1 VVRVTEAVSVGIK
14 TENNYAE
21 NSIID
26 AAPAFVVYKF
36 GVVGVANNN
45 ATSVR

>member
-1 VVRVTEAVSVGIK
+1 VAVAVGK
-14 TENNYAE
+14 VDSHNYEE

-26 AAPAFVVYKF
+26 AAPAFEVYKL
-36 GVVGVANNN
+36 GVEGVANNN

>member
-1 VVRVTEAVSVGIK
+1 MAVAVGYVA
-14 TENNYAE
+14 ENNYKE

-36 GVVGVANNN
+36 GVVGVAANN
-45 ATSVR
+45 ATLVR